1 MTLGHAVR
9 MSPLMKTLMKFA
21 QSRQGRKLTSQAMT
35 YAKSPKGKRQIEQ
48 ARAQLM
54 KSKTR
59 RPR

>member
-1 MTLGHAVR
+1 MLSG

-21 QSRQGRKLTSQAMT
+21 QSRQGRKLTDQALT

-54 KSKTR
+54 KSKS
-59 RPR
+59 RPPR

>member
-1 MTLGHAVR
+1 MLR
-9 MSPLMKTLMKFA
+9 CMSPLMKTLMKFA
-21 QSRQGRKLTSQAMT
+21 QSRQGRKLTNQAMT